1 MAGKP
6 GRSGRRAKP
15 LERHLAAGS
24 YRADRHGVPLVVVP
38 DVPVSGWELDPVVA
52 LDRILDEG
60 VGWLAG
66 SDGVAIA
73 LLYKAL
79 EVHRDAELLG
89 SIRDRIAAQQNV
101 ARMLASFG
109 FEPSARARM
118 GLTTMQAVSKLE
130 MLRQEARAGENRR

>member
-15 LERHLAAGS
+15 IERHVATGS

-38 DVPVSGWELDPVVA
+38 DVPVSGWELDPVAA

-60 VGWLAG
+60 AAWLAG

-79 EVHRDAELLG
+79 ETHQDAEEYG

-118 GLTTMQAVSKLE
+118 GLTTVKAVSKLE
-130 MLRQEARAGENRR
+130 RMRQEARADRV

>member
-1 MAGKP
+1 MVVAGKP
-6 GRSGRRAKP
+6 GRSGRRPKP
-15 LERHLAAGS
+15 IERHLATGS
-24 YRADRHGVPLVVVP
+24 YRSDRHGVPLSVVP
-38 DVPVSGWELDPVVA
+38 DVPVSGWELDPVAA

-60 VGWLAG
+60 AGWLAG

-79 EVHRDAELLG
+79 ETHQDAEAFG

-101 ARMLASFG
+101 ARLLASFG

-118 GLTTMQAVSKLE
+118 GLTTFQTVSKLDV
-130 MLRQEARAGENRR
+130 LRQQARRDRV

>member
-6 GRSGRRAKP
+6 GRSGRKAKP
-15 LERHLAAGS
+15 IERHVATGS
-24 YRADRHGVPLVVVP
+24 YRADRHGVPVA
-38 DVPVSGWELDPVVA
+38 GWELEPVAA
-52 LDRILDEG
+52 LDRILKEG

-66 SDGVAIA
+66 SDGLAVAI
-73 LLYKAL
+73 LYKAL
-79 EVHRDAELLG
+79 ETHQDAEEAG

-118 GLTTMQAVSKLE
+118 GLTTAQTVSKLE
-130 MLRQEARAGENRR
+130 QMRQEARRDRL

>member
-15 LERHLAAGS
+15 IERHLATGS
-24 YRADRHGVPLVVVP
+24 YRPDRHGVPLAVVP
-38 DVPVSGWELDPVVA
+38 DVPVSGWELDPVAA
-52 LDRILDEG
+52 LDRILAEG

-73 LLYKAL
+73 LLYMAL
-79 EVHRDAELLG
+79 ETHQDAEAFG
-89 SIRDRIAAQQNV
+89 SIGDRIAAQQNV
-101 ARMLASFG
+101 ARMLAAFG

-118 GLTTMQAVSKLE
+118 GLTTVQAVSKLE
-130 MLRQEARAGENRR
+130 QLRQESRRDRV